1 MEPLNQDTISAL
13 QLIENHLFN
22 DEVGDHHN
30 TSSSPT
36 NLNLSSSSFTTQ
48 LCPPNNNIRASSFTI
63 SFNNNEGHCRTTH
76 SDNDPLLEYIQSS
89 LDEGIDY
96 EETFHVF
103 CSKPRKVVAT
113 KDNATNSHKLRGNY
127 IGVRRRPWGRFAAE
141 IRDPNRK
148 GYRIWLGTYNTDRDA
163 ARAYDRAAFELR
175 GCKARLN
182 FPHEVG
188 SWSSSSSSS
197 SSSSTTKQH
206 AGEKRQR
213 NEDSEKDLGDDDDDY
228 SFIDELIDEELIIK
242 MPRTF

>member
-148 GYRIWLGTYNTDRDA
+148 GYRIWLG
-163 ARAYDRAAFELR
+163 
-175 GCKARLN
+175 
-182 FPHEVG
+182 
-188 SWSSSSSSS
+188 
-197 SSSSTTKQH
+197 
-206 AGEKRQR
+206 EKRQR